1 MDAFLNGTTV
11 RVHPGW
17 MSGEGEPRL
26 LTADELVDMG
36 YGLLIVGSPEYDPET
51 QDFQENPTAT
61 RTFTYTNKPP
71 LPTPTLSPR
80 QIRFGL
86 LSIGITEAQVDAALA
101 GNPAGMIEWKYAS
114 YFKRDHALVA
124 ALAAGFG
131 LSSEQVDSLWQQ
143 ASEL

>member
-1 MDAFLNGTTV
+1 
-11 RVHPGW
+11 
-17 MSGEGEPRL
+17 
-26 LTADELVDMG
+26 
-36 YGLLIVGSPEYDPET
+36 
-51 QDFQENPTAT
+51 
-61 RTFTYTNKPP
+61 
-71 LPTPTLSPR
+71 
-80 QIRFGL
+80 